1 MTGSSA
7 GPVPAARTLGGQG
20 AGAAGSAEGA
30 TTADGAATAHAA
42 AQSYRSSCASVPES
56 GDEEDAGAS
65 VALAAAPRPVSG
77 AAAEGGPAAKRAK
90 EARVKAHEKHEE
102 ENSSSSRGP
111 SPGGARGAGPVSG
124 AAPRTDEG
132 VDESDEDE
140 DDEGEEG
147 EEAEPPLPQALSQ
160 RWRSLRWSVLA
171 AVRAS
176 QPRPAGEGQGEG
188 STRELV

>member
-7 GPVPAARTLGGQG
+7 GLPPSSAGAEPAVRIPAGQG

-42 AQSYRSSCASVPES
+42 AQSYRGSCASVPES
-56 GDEEDAGAS
+56 AHDEDAGAS
-65 VALAAAPRPVSG
+65 VALAAAPLPASG
-77 AAAEGGPAAKRAK
+77 AAAEGGP
-90 EARVKAHEKHEE
+90 V
-102 ENSSSSRGP
+102 SS
-111 SPGGARGAGPVSG
+111 AV
-124 AAPRTDEG
+124 PRTDEG

-140 DDEGEEG
+140 DDEGEEA
-147 EEAEPPLPQALSQ
+147 EEAKPPLPEALGQ
-160 RWRSLRWSVLA
+160 RWRSLRSSVLA

-176 QPRPAGEGQGEG
+176 QPRPAGEGRGEG